1 MDKIPSLA
9 SSSDTNLRLMILGD
23 NETLN
28 KEREVNSLKADWH
41 IKDTFECQALGL
53 FQVKREI
60 LTESECKPGGWKEN

>member
-1 MDKIPSLA
+1 
-9 SSSDTNLRLMILGD
+9 MILGD